1 MEIGFEKQIGEKA
14 NTDVYNLLYLQ
25 MTKSTLCS

>member
-25 MTKSTLCS
+25 MPKSTLCS